1 MTLPQPHLL
10 PGALLAHPDALL
22 VVRQPTAP
30 PKPAPGQP
38 GSATEYVQPTPE
50 IFVAIVRD
58 ADLVAGDTPSPGW
71 RVLAF
76 NGHVDLG
83 TGIRTS
89 LAQIVA
95 EELDVPLSRLDM
107 VLGHTSAAPNQGPTI
122 ASASIQISAVPL
134 RRAAAQA
141 REHLLMLAAQRWNL
155 PRDAL
160 CVRDGVVQAQDLDD
174 RKRRQGRHDDGDTT
188 HHNNAAPHCPQP
200 LSYGDLLA
208 GQHIRLTL
216 AAPDAAV
223 RLKPASEYRIVGQ
236 GVARVD
242 IPAKATGEL
251 SFVHD
256 VRVPGMR
263 HGRVVRPPHPGRD
276 AGDFIGR
283 TLIDVDRASVAHLP
297 GNVQVV
303 VQGDF
308 IGVVADREEQAIAA
322 LRALKV
328 RWQPIPPAPDLSDVA
343 AAIHANPARA
353 RPLIEDGDVDA
364 ACARATTH
372 LRRRYVWPYQMHAS
386 IGPSCAVADFRDGRL
401 TVWTGTQNPHMLRTD
416 LDRLLNLGEGRID
429 LIRLEAAGCYGRNC
443 ADDVCADAALL
454 SMAVGAPVRVQL
466 TREQEHQWE
475 PKGTGQ
481 LMDVGAAIDAQ
492 GNLLAV
498 DFAVR
503 YPSNDAPLL
512 ALLLTGAVS
521 GEPRTL
527 EMGDRT
533 AAPPYRYAA
542 RRVVCHDMPPIVR
555 SSWLR
560 GVSALPNSFA
570 HDCMIDELAEAAS
583 ADPVEYRLRNLDDAR
598 AVALIDATARQAGW
612 QARAAGTRG
621 KPDADGLLRG
631 RGIAYA
637 RYVHSKFPGFGA
649 AWAAWVIDLCVDPTT
664 GRVRAERIVVGQD
677 TGMIVNPAGVRH
689 QVHGNVIQT
698 LSRCLIEKVAFDQAG
713 VASREWGGYPII
725 GFKDVPAID
734 VLLMPRQDEPPMGA
748 GESAS
753 VPGPAAIAN
762 ALFDA
767 TGKRFYEAPF
777 TPDAVLAVLA
787 A

>member
-1 MTLPQPHLL
+1 MPLPQPHHLS
-10 PGALLAHPDALL
+10 PALLAHADALL
-22 VVRQPTAP
+22 VVREPTAP

-38 GSATEYVQPTPE
+38 GTATDYVQATPE
-50 IFVAIVRD
+50 IFVAVV
-58 ADLVAGDTPSPGW
+58 ADGSRVSDGGAGW

-95 EELDVPLSRLDM
+95 EEIDVPMARLDM
-107 VLGHTSAAPNQGPTI
+107 VLGHTNAAPNQGPTI

-141 REHLLMLAAQRWNL
+141 REHLMLLAAEQWNL

-160 CVRDGVVQAQDLDD
+160 RVRDGVVRPRSNDD
-174 RKRRQGRHDDGDTT
+174 PRQL
-188 HHNNAAPHCPQP
+188 N
-200 LSYGDLLA
+200 YGELLA

-216 AAPDAAV
+216 APPDQPV
-223 RLKPASEYRIVGQ
+223 RLKPASDYRIVGQ

-242 IPAKATGEL
+242 IPAKAAGEL

-263 HGRVVRPPHPGRD
+263 HGRVIRPPHPGRD
-276 AGDFIGR
+276 AGDFIDRCLG
-283 TLIDVDRASVAHLP
+283 DVDRDSVAHLP
-297 GNVQVV
+297 GNVRVV
-303 VQGDF
+303 AQGDF

-322 LRALKV
+322 MRALKV
-328 RWQPIPPAPDLSDVA
+328 RWKPVPPAPQLDDLA
-343 AAIHANPARA
+343 AALRANPSKA

-364 ACARATTH
+364 ICAQAATH
-372 LRRRYVWPYQMHAS
+372 LRRTYVWPYQMHAS

-416 LDRLLNLGEGRID
+416 LDRLLKLGEGQIE

-454 SMAVGAPVRVQL
+454 SQAVGAPVRVQL

-492 GNLLAV
+492 GELLAY

-512 ALLLTGAVS
+512 ALLLTGAIP

-533 AAPPYRYAA
+533 AAPPYRYAN
-542 RRVVCHDMPPIVR
+542 RRVVCHDMAPIVR

-570 HDCMIDELAEAAS
+570 HDCMIDELAEAAG
-583 ADPVEYRLRNLDDAR
+583 ADPVDYRLRNLDDAR
-598 AVALIDATARQAGW
+598 AVALIDATAKRAGW
-612 QARAAGTRG
+612 QARTPGSRG
-621 KPDADGLLRG
+621 KPDADGVLHG

-649 AWAAWVIDLCVDPTT
+649 AWAAWVIDLCVDAAT
-664 GRVRAERIVVGQD
+664 GRIRVQRIVVGQD
-677 TGMIVNPAGVRH
+677 TGMVINPDGVRH
-689 QVHGNVIQT
+689 QIHGNVVQT
-698 LSRCLIEKVAFDQAG
+698 LSRCLLEKVAFDEAG
-713 VASREWGGYPII
+713 VSSREWGGYPII
-725 GFKDVPAID
+725 GFKDLPAID
-734 VLLMPRQDEPPMGA
+734 VLQMPRQDEPPMGA

-767 TGKRFYEAPF
+767 TGRRFYEAPI
-777 TPDAVLAVLA
+777 TPEAVRAVLAN
-787 A
+787 

>member
-1 MTLPQPHLL
+1 MNLPQPHALHA
-10 PGALLAHPDALL
+10 ALLEHPDALL
-22 VVRQPTAP
+22 VVRKPSAP

-38 GSATEYVQPTPE
+38 GTASDYVQDTPE
-50 IFVAIVRD
+50 IFVAVIAQD
-58 ADLVAGDTPSPGW
+58 AQPGW
-71 RVLAF
+71 RAAAF

-95 EELDVPLSRLDM
+95 EELEVPLPQLDM
-107 VLGHTSAAPNQGPTI
+107 VLGHTSAVPNQGPTI

-141 REHLLMLAAQRWNL
+141 REHLLALAAGRWGVSA
-155 PRDAL
+155 DAL
-160 CVRDGVVQAQDLDD
+160 CVRDGVVRFAN
-174 RKRRQGRHDDGDTT
+174 GVDTRT
-188 HHNNAAPHCPQP
+188 LH
-200 LSYGDLLA
+200 YGQLLR
-208 GQHIRLTL
+208 GQHVRLDL
-216 AAPDAAV
+216 AAPDQPV
-223 RLKPASEYRIVGQ
+223 KLKPAAEYRIVGQ
-236 GVARVD
+236 GAARVD

-263 HGRVVRPPHPGRD
+263 HGRVIRPPHPGRD

-283 TLIDVDRASVAHLP
+283 CLIDVDRASVAHLP
-297 GNVQVV
+297 GHVQVV

-322 LRALKV
+322 MRALKV
-328 RWQPIPPAPDLSDVA
+328 RWHPVPPAPDLSDLA
-343 AAIHANPARA
+343 QAIRANPARA
-353 RPLIEDGDVDA
+353 RVLIDDPGLDD
-364 ACARATTH
+364 ACAGAAHRLERH
-372 LRRRYVWPYQMHAS
+372 YVWPYQMHAS
-386 IGPSCAVADFRDGRL
+386 IGPSCAVADCRDGRL
-401 TVWTGTQNPHMLRTD
+401 TVWAGTQNPHMLRTD
-416 LDRLLNLGEGRID
+416 LDRLVKLGEGNID
-429 LIRLEAAGCYGRNC
+429 IVRLEAAGCYGRNC

-454 SMAVGAPVRVQL
+454 AIATGTPVRVQL

-481 LMDVGAAIDAQ
+481 LMDVAAAIEAD
-492 GNLLAV
+492 GNLLAY
-498 DFAVR
+498 DFGVR

-512 ALLLTGAVS
+512 ALLLTGGVS

-533 AAPPYRYAA
+533 AAPPYRYAH
-542 RRVVCHDMPPIVR
+542 RRIVCHDMAPIMR
-555 SSWLR
+555 ASWLR

-570 HDCMIDELAEAAS
+570 HDCMIDELAHTAGE
-583 ADPVEYRLRNLDDAR
+583 DPVDYRTRHLDDRRAVDLIEATAAR
-598 AVALIDATARQAGW
+598 AGWRRQTPGS
-612 QARAAGTRG
+612 RG
-621 KPDADGLLRG
+621 QPGADGLLHG
-631 RGIAYA
+631 RGVAYA

-649 AWAAWVIDLCVDPTT
+649 AWAAWVIDLRVHPDS
-664 GRVRAERIVVGQD
+664 GRIRIDRIVVGQD
-677 TGMIVNPAGVRH
+677 TGMVVNPDGVRH
-689 QVHGNVIQT
+689 QIHGNINQT
-698 LSRCLIEKVAFDQAG
+698 LSRCLLEKVDFNEAG

-725 GFKDVPAID
+725 GFKDLPPID

-767 TGKRFYEAPF
+767 TGRRFYAAPF
-777 TPDAVLAVLA
+777 TPDAVRAVLNA
-787 A
+787 

>member
-1 MTLPQPHLL
+1 MPLPSPQHLS
-10 PGALLAHPDALL
+10 ASLLAHPDAVL
-22 VVRQPTAP
+22 VVREPSAP
-30 PKPAPGQP
+30 PRPAPGQP
-38 GSATEYVQPTPE
+38 GSASDYVQPTPE
-50 IFVAIVRD
+50 IFIAVVGAAVDSAHD
-58 ADLVAGDTPSPGW
+58 APGSGW
-71 RVLAF
+71 RVMAF

-83 TGIRTS
+83 TGIRTA

-95 EELDVPLSRLDM
+95 EELDIPLARLDM
-107 VLGHTSAAPNQGPTI
+107 VLGHTNAAPNQGPTI

-141 REHLLMLAAQRWNL
+141 REYLLERAAQQWNV

-160 CVRDGVVQAQDLDD
+160 RVRDGVVSLVAEADASP
-174 RKRRQGRHDDGDTT
+174 
-188 HHNNAAPHCPQP
+188 AAPRLH
-200 LSYGDLLA
+200 YGDLVT

-216 AAPDAAV
+216 AAPDQSV

-263 HGRVVRPPHPGRD
+263 HGRVIRPPHPGRD

-283 TLIDVDRASVAHLP
+283 CLIDVDADSVAHLP

-303 VQGDF
+303 TQGDF

-322 LRALKV
+322 MRALKL
-328 RWQPIPPAPDLSDVA
+328 RWHSVPPAPRLDDLA
-343 AAIHANPARA
+343 TAIRANPARA
-353 RPLIEDGDVDA
+353 RMLIDDGDVDA
-364 ACARATTH
+364 ALAPAPAVTP
-372 LRRRYVWPYQMHAS
+372 LRRSYVWPYQMHAS
-386 IGPSCAVADFRDGRL
+386 IGPSCAVADFSDGRL

-416 LDRLLNLGEGRID
+416 LDRLLKLGEGQID

-443 ADDVCADAALL
+443 GDDVCADAALL
-454 SMAVGAPVRVQL
+454 AMAVGAPVRVQL

-481 LMDVGAAIDAQ
+481 LMDVSAAVDAQ
-492 GNLLAV
+492 GELLAY
-498 DFAVR
+498 DFAAR

-533 AAPPYRYAA
+533 AAPPYRYAK
-542 RRVVCHDMPPIVR
+542 RRVVCHDMAPLVR

-570 HDCMIDELAEAAS
+570 HDCMIDELAQAVG
-583 ADPVEYRLRNLDDAR
+583 ADPVQFRLRHLDDAR
-598 AVALIDATARQAGW
+598 AVALIDATAKRAGW
-612 QARAAGTRG
+612 QAGASGSRG
-621 KPDADGLLRG
+621 KPDEDGMLHG
-631 RGIAYA
+631 RGVAYA

-649 AWAAWVIDLCVDPTT
+649 AWAAWVIDLCVDAAT
-664 GRVRAERIVVGQD
+664 GRIRVTRIVVGQD
-677 TGMIVNPAGVRH
+677 TGMIVNPDGVRH
-689 QVHGNVIQT
+689 QIHGNVNQT
-698 LSRCLIEKVAFDQAG
+698 LSRCLLEKVDFDAAG

-725 GFKDVPAID
+725 GFKDLPDID

-777 TPDAVLAVLA
+777 TPEAVRAVLAR
-787 A
+787 

>member
-1 MTLPQPHLL
+1 MTLPQPQALV
-10 PGALLAHPDALL
+10 GTLLAHPDALL
-22 VVRQPTAP
+22 IVREPSAP
-30 PKPAPGQP
+30 PRPAPGQP
-38 GSATEYVQPTPE
+38 GTATDYVQATPE
-50 IFVAIVRD
+50 IFIAVLGSSSLLPEGTD
-58 ADLVAGDTPSPGW
+58 PSDW

-83 TGIRTS
+83 TGIKTS

-95 EELDVPLSRLDM
+95 EELDVPMARLDM
-107 VLGHTSAAPNQGPTI
+107 VLGHTNAAPNQGPTI

-141 REHLLMLAAQRWNL
+141 REHLLAMAAQQWDL

-160 CVRDGVVQAQDLDD
+160 QVRDGVIRPRDVGDP
-174 RKRRQGRHDDGDTT
+174 RQLH
-188 HHNNAAPHCPQP
+188 
-200 LSYGDLLA
+200 YGQLVR
-208 GQHIRLTL
+208 GQHTRLTL
-216 AAPDAAV
+216 APPDQPV
-223 RLKPASEYRIVGQ
+223 RLKPTEDYRIVGQ

-242 IPAKATGEL
+242 IPAKAAGEL

-263 HGRVVRPPHPGRD
+263 HGRVIRPPHPGRD

-283 TLIDVDRASVAHLP
+283 CLIDLDRESVAHLP

-303 VQGDF
+303 AQGDF

-322 LRALKV
+322 MRALKV
-328 RWQPIPPAPDLSDVA
+328 RWKPVPPAPRLDNLA
-343 AAIHANPARA
+343 EAIRAHPARA
-353 RPLIEDGDVDA
+353 RPLIEEGDVDA
-364 ACARATTH
+364 TCAHAATH
-372 LRRRYVWPYQMHAS
+372 LRRSFVWPYQMHAS

-401 TVWTGTQNPHMLRTD
+401 TVWTGSQNPHMLRTD
-416 LDRLLNLGEGRID
+416 LDRLLKLGEGQIE
-429 LIRLEAAGCYGRNC
+429 LVRLEAAGCYGRNC

-481 LMDVGAAIDAQ
+481 LMDVGAAINANGD
-492 GNLLAV
+492 LLAY

-503 YPSNDAPLL
+503 YPSNDAPIL
-512 ALLLTGAVS
+512 ALLLTGAIPT
-521 GEPRTL
+521 EPRTL

-533 AAPPYRYAA
+533 AAPPYRYPN
-542 RRVVCHDMPPIVR
+542 RRVVCHDMAPLVR
-555 SSWLR
+555 ASWLR

-570 HDCMIDELAEAAS
+570 HECMIDELAHAAG
-583 ADPVEYRLRNLDDAR
+583 ADPVEYRVRHLDDAR
-598 AVALIDATARQAGW
+598 AVALIDATAQRAGW
-612 QARAAGTRG
+612 RPRTRG
-621 KPDADGLLRG
+621 SRGTPGADGQLRG
-631 RGIAYA
+631 RGVAYA

-649 AWAAWVIDLCVDPTT
+649 AWAAWVIDLRVDPAT
-664 GRVRAERIVVGQD
+664 GRITVERIVVGQD
-677 TGMIVNPAGVRH
+677 TGMIVNPDGVRH
-689 QVHGNVIQT
+689 QIHGNVNQT
-698 LSRCLIEKVAFDQAG
+698 LSRSLMEKVDFDTAG

-725 GFKDVPAID
+725 GFKDLPPID

-767 TGKRFYEAPF
+767 TGRRFYEAPF
-777 TPDAVLAVLA
+777 TPETVRAMLTEPSQTLSS
-787 A
+787 

>member
-1 MTLPQPHLL
+1 MNLPQPEEM
-10 PGALLAHPDALL
+10 PGALLAHTDALL
-22 VVRQPTAP
+22 VVREPTAP
-30 PKPAPGQP
+30 PRPAPGQP
-38 GSATEYVQPTPE
+38 GVASDYVQATPE
-50 IFVAIVRD
+50 IFIA
-58 ADLVAGDTPSPGW
+58 LLGDSGQPSQDTASAGW

-95 EELDVPLSRLDM
+95 EELEVPLSRLEM
-107 VLGHTSAAPNQGPTI
+107 VLGHTNAAPNQGPTI

-141 REHLLMLAAQRWNL
+141 REHLLMLAARQWDI

-160 CVRDGVVQAQDLDD
+160 RVREGVIRPADANDP
-174 RKRRQGRHDDGDTT
+174 RQLH
-188 HHNNAAPHCPQP
+188 
-200 LSYGDLLA
+200 YGQLLR
-208 GQHIRLTL
+208 GQHIRLLL
-216 AAPDAAV
+216 APPDQEV
-223 RLKPASEYRIVGQ
+223 RLKPAHEYKIVGQ

-263 HGRVVRPPHPGRD
+263 HGRVIRPPHPGRD
-276 AGDFIGR
+276 AGSFIGR
-283 TLIDVDRASVAHLP
+283 CLADLDRDSVAHLP
-297 GNVQVV
+297 GHVQVV
-303 VQGDF
+303 AQGDF

-322 LRALKV
+322 MRALKV
-328 RWQPIPPAPDLSDVA
+328 RWKPVPPAPRLDDLEQ
-343 AAIHANPARA
+343 AIRANPSTA
-353 RPLIEDGDVDA
+353 RPLIEEGDIDT
-364 ACARATTH
+364 ACARAATH
-372 LRRRYVWPYQMHAS
+372 LRRSYVWPYQMHAS
-386 IGPSCAVADFRDGRL
+386 IGPSCAVADFSGGRL
-401 TVWTGTQNPHMLRTD
+401 TVWTGTQNPHMLRAD
-416 LDRLLNLGEGRID
+416 LNRLLKLGEDRID

-454 SMAVGAPVRVQL
+454 SIAVGAPVRVQL

-481 LMDVGAAIDAQ
+481 LMDVSAAIDAD
-492 GNLLAV
+492 GELLAY
-498 DFAVR
+498 DFGVR

-512 ALLLTGAVS
+512 ALLLTGAIPA
-521 GEPRTL
+521 EPRTL

-533 AAPPYRYAA
+533 AAPPYRYPN
-542 RRVVCHDMPPIVR
+542 RRIVCHDMAPLVR
-555 SSWLR
+555 ASWLR

-570 HDCMIDELAEAAS
+570 HECMIDELAHAAG
-583 ADPVEYRLRNLDDAR
+583 ADPVEYRLRHLEDQRAIALLQATAAR
-598 AVALIDATARQAGW
+598 AQWRPMTPGS
-612 QARAAGTRG
+612 RG
-621 KPDADGLLRG
+621 RPGADGRLHG
-631 RGIAYA
+631 RGVAYA

-649 AWAAWVIDLCVDPTT
+649 AWAAWVIDLSVDPAN
-664 GRVRAERIVVGQD
+664 GRIEVERIVVGQD
-677 TGMIVNPAGVRH
+677 TGMVVNPDGVRH
-689 QVHGNVIQT
+689 QIHGNVNQT
-698 LSRCLIEKVAFDQAG
+698 LSRSLLEKVVFDDAG
-713 VASREWGGYPII
+713 VACREWGGYPII
-725 GFKDVPAID
+725 GFKNLPAID

-767 TGKRFYEAPF
+767 TGLRFYEAPF
-777 TPDAVLAVLA
+777 TPEAVHAALFPAARDA
-787 A
+787 

>member
-1 MTLPQPHLL
+1 MPLPQPQLL

-22 VVRQPTAP
+22 VVREPSAP

-38 GSATEYVQPTPE
+38 GSASNYVQPTPE
-50 IFVAIVRD
+50 IFIAIVRD
-58 ADLVAGDTPSPGW
+58 AGLIADDLPSPGW

-141 REHLLMLAAQRWNL
+141 REHLLMLAAQRWDL

-160 CVRDGVVQAQDLDD
+160 HVRDGVVQPVD
-174 RKRRQGRHDDGDTT
+174 
-188 HHNNAAPHCPQP
+188 AAPHGEAHR
-200 LSYGDLLA
+200 LSYGDLLI

-216 AAPDAAV
+216 LPPDQPV

-283 TLIDVDRASVAHLP
+283 CLIDVDHASVAHLP

-308 IGVVADREEQAIAA
+308 VGVVADREEQAIAA
-322 LRALKV
+322 MRALKV
-328 RWQPIPPAPDLSDVA
+328 RWQPVTPAPSLADVA
-343 AAIHANPARA
+343 AAIRAQPARA
-353 RPLIEDGDVDA
+353 RPLIDEGDVDA
-364 ACARATTH
+364 ACAQAATH
-372 LRRRYVWPYQMHAS
+372 LRRTYVWPYQMHAS
-386 IGPSCAVADFRDGRL
+386 IGPSCAVADFQDGRL

-416 LDRLLNLGEGRID
+416 LDRLLNLGEGQID

-492 GNLLAV
+492 GALLAV

-512 ALLLTGAVS
+512 ALLLTGVVS

-533 AAPPYRYAA
+533 ATPPYRYAA
-542 RRVVCHDMPPIVR
+542 RRVVCHDMPPLVR
-555 SSWLR
+555 ASWLR

-570 HDCMIDELAEAAS
+570 HDCMIDELAEAAGV
-583 ADPVEYRLRNLDDAR
+583 DPVEYRLRNLDDTR
-598 AVALIDATARQAGW
+598 ATALIAATAKQAGW
-612 QARAAGTRG
+612 TPQARGSRG
-621 KPDADGLLRG
+621 KPQADGLLRG
-631 RGIAYA
+631 RGVAYA

-649 AWAAWVIDLCVDPTT
+649 AWAAWVIDLSVDPVS
-664 GRVRAERIVVGQD
+664 GRVRVERIVVGQD
-677 TGMIVNPAGVRH
+677 TGMIVNPDGVRH

-698 LSRCLIEKVAFDQAG
+698 LSRCLLEKVDFDEAG
-713 VASREWGGYPII
+713 VVSREWGGYPII
-725 GFKDVPAID
+725 GFKDVPPIE

-777 TPDAVLAVLA
+777 TPQAVHAALA

>member
-1 MTLPQPHLL
+1 MIQPQALHQQ
-10 PGALLAHPDALL
+10 LLASPGTLL
-22 VVRQPTAP
+22 VVRQPAP
-30 PKPAPGQP
+30 PPRPAPGQP
-38 GSATEYVQPTPE
+38 GTASDYVQPTPE
-50 IFVAIVRD
+50 VFVAVL
-58 ADLVAGDTPSPGW
+58 ADDSAPQGW
-71 RVLAF
+71 RALAF

-83 TGIRTS
+83 TGIRTA

-95 EELDVPLSRLDM
+95 EELEVPLACLEM
-107 VLGHTSAAPNQGPTI
+107 VLGHTAAAPNQGPTI

-141 REHLLMLAAQRWNL
+141 REQLLELAAQHWSVSAGL
-155 PRDAL
+155 LQA
-160 CVRDGVVQAQDLDD
+160 RDGMVRFAE
-174 RKRRQGRHDDGDTT
+174 GSDTREI
-188 HHNNAAPHCPQP
+188 
-200 LSYGDLLA
+200 SYGQLLKN
-208 GQHIRLTL
+208 QQLQLTL
-216 AAPDAAV
+216 APPEQEV
-223 RLKPASEYRIVGQ
+223 KLKPASDYRIVGR
-236 GVARVD
+236 GAARVD

-276 AGDFIGR
+276 GGDFIGHC
-283 TLIDVDRASVAHLP
+283 LIAVDRASVAHLP

-303 VQGDF
+303 AEGDF
-308 IGVVADREEQAIAA
+308 VGVVADREEQAIAA
-322 LRALKV
+322 MRALRV
-328 RWQPIPPAPDLSDVA
+328 QWRSVPPAPDLSDVA
-343 AAIHANPARA
+343 GALRAQPARH
-353 RPLIEDGDVDA
+353 RPLVDQGDVDGA
-364 ACARATTH
+364 FAGAATT
-372 LRRRYVWPYQMHAS
+372 LRRSYAWPYQMHAS

-401 TVWTGTQNPHMLRTD
+401 TVWSGTQNPHMLRTD
-416 LDRLLNLGEGRID
+416 LDRLLQLGEGQID
-429 LIRLEAAGCYGRNC
+429 IVRLEAAGCYGRNC

-454 SMAVGAPVRVQL
+454 SMAVDAPVRVQL

-481 LMDVGAAIDAQ
+481 LMDVSAAIDAQ
-492 GNLLAV
+492 GELLAY

-512 ALLLTGAVS
+512 ALLLTGRIP

-533 AAPPYRYAA
+533 AVPPYRYASQRIA
-542 RRVVCHDMPPIVR
+542 CHDMAPLVR
-555 SSWLR
+555 ASWLR

-570 HDCMIDELAEAAS
+570 HDCMIDELAQAAG
-583 ADPVEYRLRNLDDAR
+583 ADPVDYRLRHLDDQR
-598 AVALIDATARQAGW
+598 AAELIAATAEQAGW
-612 QARAAGTRG
+612 QRG
-621 KPDADGLLRG
+621 QCGSRGQPGADGLLHG
-631 RGIAYA
+631 RGVAYA
-637 RYVHSKFPGFGA
+637 RYVHSRFPGFGA
-649 AWAAWVIDLCVDPTT
+649 AWAAWVIDLSVEPAS
-664 GRVRAERIVVGQD
+664 GRISLRRVVVGQD
-677 TGMIVNPAGVRH
+677 TGMVVNPDGVRH

-698 LSRCLIEKVAFDQAG
+698 LSRSLIERVAFDAQG

-725 GFKDVPAID
+725 GFRDLPPIE

-767 TGKRFYEAPF
+767 TGRRFYAAPF
-777 TPDAVLAVLA
+777 TPEAVRAGLRSPGSP
-787 A
+787 